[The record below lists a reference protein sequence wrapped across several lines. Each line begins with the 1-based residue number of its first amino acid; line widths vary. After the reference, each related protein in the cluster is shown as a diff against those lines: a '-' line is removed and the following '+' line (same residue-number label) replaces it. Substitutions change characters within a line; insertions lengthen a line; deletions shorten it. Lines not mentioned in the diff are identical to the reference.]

1 MSQATL
7 TQATSKT
14 SGGPLYILHRVA
26 ILLACAAVFYPGF
39 NPGRITSAISRNV
52 SLFTASIS
60 YNALVSEV
68 QRPLLR
74 GWVSSSTFSL
84 IMIASL
90 ILIAGII
97 LSAVGGC
104 MSVGNNRMQRRGL
117 LFALIG
123 SVVMAGGL
131 VGVYM
136 AHGQIVA
143 ADSSLVPAQMPS
155 GFMLYAVL
163 AVMVLVTTLIL
174 FAAGKSAVLEPKM
187 EMKESYKIFLMFL
200 PVLALA
206 FVFSYLPL
214 WGWRYAFFD
223 YKAGGELTA
232 ENFVG
237 FRWFTYLFESEA
249 TRNDIIRD

>member
-1 MSQATL
+1 
-7 TQATSKT
+7 
-14 SGGPLYILHRVA
+14 
-26 ILLACAAVFYPGF
+26 
-39 NPGRITSAISRNV
+39 
-52 SLFTASIS
+52 
-60 YNALVSEV
+60 
-68 QRPLLR
+68 
-74 GWVSSSTFSL
+74 
-84 IMIASL
+84 
-90 ILIAGII
+90 
-97 LSAVGGC
+97 
-104 MSVGNNRMQRRGL
+104 
-117 LFALIG
+117 
-123 SVVMAGGL
+123 
-131 VGVYM
+131 M

-249 TRNDIIRD
+249 TRNDIIRY